1 MIKMDELEFV
11 TQQRRHLHAHRELSS
26 QEYETTEYVA
36 QFLEDIGMTYTRP
49 LETGLITYLPGQ
61 SDRMIAYRA
70 DMDALPIFEENDV
83 PYRSQNDNVMH
94 ACGHDGHTTALMLF
108 VQRCKTLA
116 DQNLLPLNIVFI
128 FQPAEETGGGA
139 NQLIQAGAFEQ
150 YDIEAV
156 FGVHVMPFEEE
167 GKVVIRDEEI
177 TASATEYRFYLN
189 GLSSHVAD
197 KEQGHS
203 CGEALQ
209 HVLTQVGQIQ
219 QYHLSGLKRNIV
231 HMGRFEAGE
240 AINTVPS
247 HGYLEGTIR
256 TYDQADLETVKT
268 QMKKIADSV
277 QLLFNVTCEV
287 VFAEGYPPT
296 YNASSLHPQVEQG
309 LTRAHFEV
317 IDKPTPYLFG
327 EDFSF
332 YSQLAPSYFVFVGTK
347 DVEKGYVTGLHTS
360 HLNFN
365 EHMLI
370 RIADYYEQLL
380 FVMSEVDPS

>member
-1 MIKMDELEFV
+1 MNELEFV
-11 TQQRRHLHAHRELSS
+11 TTHRRHLHQNPELSLH
-26 QEYETTEYVA
+26 EYETTTYIA
-36 QFLEDIGMTYTRP
+36 AFLDELGISYERP
-49 LETGLITYLPGQ
+49 LDTGLVAYLPGNGEHT
-61 SDRMIAYRA
+61 IAYRA
-70 DMDALPIFEENDV
+70 DIDALPIFEENDV
-83 PYRSQNDNVMH
+83 AYKSLTDNVMH

-108 VQRCKTLA
+108 VKRCKAMA
-116 DQNLLPLNIVFI
+116 DQGTLPQSIVFI

-139 NQLIQAGAFEQ
+139 NRLIRAGVFKN

-156 FGVHVMPFEEE
+156 FGIHVMPFENE

-209 HVLTQVGQIQ
+209 HVLSQVGQIQ
-219 QYHLSGLKRNIV
+219 QYHLNGLKRNIV
-231 HMGRFEAGE
+231 HMGHFEAGE

-256 TYDQADLETVKT
+256 TYDVHDLEIVKQ
-268 QMKKIADSV
+268 QMVKIAESV
-277 QLLFNVTCEV
+277 SLLFNVECEV
-287 VFAEGYPPT
+287 KFEEGYPPT
-296 YNASSLHPQVEQG
+296 YNDPLLRKHVEHG
-309 LTRAHFEV
+309 LDNADFEI

-332 YSQLAPSYFVFVGTK
+332 YSQLAPSYFVFVGVR
-347 DVEKGYVTGLHTS
+347 DEAKGYVTGLHTA

-365 EHMLI
+365 EYMLI

-380 FVMSEVDPS
+380 KSYSEVRVQ

>member
-1 MIKMDELEFV
+1 MNELEFV
-11 TQQRRHLHAHRELSS
+11 TTHRRHLHQNPELSLH
-26 QEYETTEYVA
+26 EYETTTYIA
-36 QFLEDIGMTYTRP
+36 AFLDELGISYERP
-49 LETGLITYLPGQ
+49 LDTGLVAYLPGNGEHT
-61 SDRMIAYRA
+61 IAYRA
-70 DMDALPIFEENDV
+70 DIDALPIFEENDV
-83 PYRSQNDNVMH
+83 AYKSLTDNVMH

-108 VQRCKTLA
+108 VKRCKAMA
-116 DQNLLPLNIVFI
+116 DQGTLPQSIVFI

-139 NQLIQAGAFEQ
+139 NRLIRAGVFKN

-156 FGVHVMPFEEE
+156 FGIHVMPFENE

-209 HVLTQVGQIQ
+209 HVLSQVGQIQ
-219 QYHLSGLKRNIV
+219 QYHLNGLKRNIV
-231 HMGRFEAGE
+231 HMGHFEAGE

-256 TYDQADLETVKT
+256 TYDVHDLEIVKQ
-268 QMKKIADSV
+268 QMAKIAESV
-277 QLLFNVTCEV
+277 SLLFNVECEV
-287 VFAEGYPPT
+287 KFEEGYPPT
-296 YNASSLHPQVEQG
+296 YNDPLLRKHVEHG
-309 LTRAHFEV
+309 LDNADFEI

-332 YSQLAPSYFVFVGTK
+332 YSQLAPSYFVFVGVR
-347 DVEKGYVTGLHTS
+347 DEAKGYVTGLHTA

-365 EHMLI
+365 EYMLI

-380 FVMSEVDPS
+380 KSYSEVRVQ

>member
-1 MIKMDELEFV
+1 MNELEFV
-11 TQQRRHLHAHRELSS
+11 TTHRRHLHQNPELSLH
-26 QEYETTEYVA
+26 EYETTTYIA
-36 QFLEDIGMTYTRP
+36 SFLDELGISYERP
-49 LETGLITYLPGQ
+49 LDTGLVAYLPGNGEHT
-61 SDRMIAYRA
+61 IAYRA
-70 DMDALPIFEENDV
+70 DIDALPIFEENDV
-83 PYRSQNDNVMH
+83 AYKSLTDNVMH

-108 VQRCKTLA
+108 VKRCKAMA
-116 DQNLLPLNIVFI
+116 DQGTLPQSIVFI

-139 NQLIQAGAFEQ
+139 NRLIRAGAFKNYE
-150 YDIEAV
+150 IEAV
-156 FGVHVMPFEEE
+156 FGIHVMPFENES
-167 GKVVIRDEEI
+167 KVVIRDEEI

-209 HVLTQVGQIQ
+209 HVLSQVGQIQ
-219 QYHLSGLKRNIV
+219 QYHLNGLKRNIV
-231 HMGRFEAGE
+231 HMGHFEAGE

-256 TYDQADLETVKT
+256 TYDVHDLEIVKQ
-268 QMKKIADSV
+268 QMAKIAESV
-277 QLLFNVTCEV
+277 SLLFNVECEV
-287 VFAEGYPPT
+287 KFEEGYPPT
-296 YNASSLHPQVEQG
+296 YNDPLLRKHVELG
-309 LTRAHFEV
+309 LENADFEI

-332 YSQLAPSYFVFVGTK
+332 YSQLAPSYFVFVGVR
-347 DVEKGYVTGLHTS
+347 DEAKGYVTGLHTS

-365 EHMLI
+365 EYMLI

-380 FVMSEVDPS
+380 KSYSEVRLQ

>member
-1 MIKMDELEFV
+1 MNELEFV
-11 TQQRRHLHAHRELSS
+11 TTHRRHLHQNPELSLH
-26 QEYETTEYVA
+26 EYETTTYIA
-36 QFLEDIGMTYTRP
+36 SFLDELGISYERP
-49 LETGLITYLPGQ
+49 LDTGLVAYLPGNGEHT
-61 SDRMIAYRA
+61 IAYRA
-70 DMDALPIFEENDV
+70 DIDALPIFEENDV
-83 PYRSQNDNVMH
+83 AYKSLTDNVMH

-108 VQRCKTLA
+108 VKRCKAMA
-116 DQNLLPLNIVFI
+116 DQGTLPQSIVFI

-139 NQLIQAGAFEQ
+139 NRLIRAGAFKNYE
-150 YDIEAV
+150 IEAV
-156 FGVHVMPFEEE
+156 FGIHVMPFENE

-209 HVLTQVGQIQ
+209 HVLSQVGQIQ
-219 QYHLSGLKRNIV
+219 QYHLNGLKRNIV
-231 HMGRFEAGE
+231 HMGHFEAGE

-256 TYDQADLETVKT
+256 TYDVHDLEIVKQ
-268 QMKKIADSV
+268 QMAKITESV
-277 QLLFNVTCEV
+277 SLLFNVECEV
-287 VFAEGYPPT
+287 KFEEGYPPT
-296 YNASSLHPQVEQG
+296 YNDPLLRKHVEHG
-309 LTRAHFEV
+309 LENADFEI

-332 YSQLAPSYFVFVGTK
+332 YSQLAPSYFVFVGVR
-347 DVEKGYVTGLHTS
+347 DEEKGYVTGLHTS

-365 EHMLI
+365 EYMLI

-380 FVMSEVDPS
+380 KSYSEVRVQ

>member
-1 MIKMDELEFV
+1 MNELEFV
-11 TQQRRHLHAHRELSS
+11 TTHRRHLHQNPELSLH
-26 QEYETTEYVA
+26 EYETTTYIA
-36 QFLEDIGMTYTRP
+36 SFLDELGISYERP
-49 LETGLITYLPGQ
+49 LDTGLVAYLPGNGEHT
-61 SDRMIAYRA
+61 IAYRA
-70 DMDALPIFEENDV
+70 DIDALPIFEENDV
-83 PYRSQNDNVMH
+83 AYKSLTDNVMH

-108 VQRCKTLA
+108 VKRCKAMA
-116 DQNLLPLNIVFI
+116 DQGTLPQSIVFI

-139 NQLIQAGAFEQ
+139 NRLIRAGAFKNYE
-150 YDIEAV
+150 IEAV
-156 FGVHVMPFEEE
+156 FGIHVMPFENE

-209 HVLTQVGQIQ
+209 HVLSQVGQIQ
-219 QYHLSGLKRNIV
+219 QYHLNGLKRNIV
-231 HMGRFEAGE
+231 HMGHFEAGE

-256 TYDQADLETVKT
+256 TYDVHDLEIVKQ
-268 QMKKIADSV
+268 QMAKIAESV
-277 QLLFNVTCEV
+277 SLLFNVECEV
-287 VFAEGYPPT
+287 KFEEGYPPT
-296 YNASSLHPQVEQG
+296 YNDPLLRKHVEHG
-309 LTRAHFEV
+309 LENADFEI

-332 YSQLAPSYFVFVGTK
+332 YSQLAPSYFVFVGVR
-347 DVEKGYVTGLHTS
+347 DEAKGYVTGLHTS

-365 EHMLI
+365 EYMLI

-380 FVMSEVDPS
+380 KSYSEVRVQ

>member
-1 MIKMDELEFV
+1 MNELEFV
-11 TQQRRHLHAHRELSS
+11 TTHRRHLHQNPELSLN
-26 QEYETTEYVA
+26 EYETTTYIA
-36 QFLEDIGMTYTRP
+36 AFLDELGISYERP
-49 LETGLITYLPGQ
+49 LDTGLVAYLPGNGEHT
-61 SDRMIAYRA
+61 IAYRA
-70 DMDALPIFEENDV
+70 DIDALPIFEENDV
-83 PYRSQNDNVMH
+83 AYKSLTDNVMH

-108 VQRCKTLA
+108 VKRCKAMA
-116 DQNLLPLNIVFI
+116 DQGTLPQSIVFI

-139 NQLIQAGAFEQ
+139 NRLIRAGAFKN

-156 FGVHVMPFEEE
+156 FGIHVMPFENE

-209 HVLTQVGQIQ
+209 HVLSQVGQIQ
-219 QYHLSGLKRNIV
+219 QYHLNGLKRNIV
-231 HMGRFEAGE
+231 HMGHFEAGE

-256 TYDQADLETVKT
+256 TYDVRDLEIVKQ
-268 QMKKIADSV
+268 QMAKIAESV
-277 QLLFNVTCEV
+277 SLLFNVECEV
-287 VFAEGYPPT
+287 KFEEGYPPT
-296 YNASSLHPQVEQG
+296 YNDPLLRKHVEHG
-309 LTRAHFEV
+309 LDNADFEI

-332 YSQLAPSYFVFVGTK
+332 YSQLAPSYFVFVGVR
-347 DVEKGYVTGLHTS
+347 DEAKGYVTGLHTA

-365 EHMLI
+365 EYMLI

-380 FVMSEVDPS
+380 KSYSEVRVQ

>member
-1 MIKMDELEFV
+1 MNELEFV
-11 TQQRRHLHAHRELSS
+11 TTHRRHLHQNPELSLH
-26 QEYETTEYVA
+26 EYETTTYIA
-36 QFLEDIGMTYTRP
+36 SFLDELGISYERP
-49 LETGLITYLPGQ
+49 LDTGLVAYLPGNGEHTL
-61 SDRMIAYRA
+61 AYRA
-70 DMDALPIFEENDV
+70 DIDALPIFEENDV
-83 PYRSQNDNVMH
+83 AYKSLTDNVMH

-108 VQRCKTLA
+108 VKRCKAMA
-116 DQNLLPLNIVFI
+116 DQGTLPQSIVFI

-139 NQLIQAGAFEQ
+139 NRLIRAGAFKNYE
-150 YDIEAV
+150 IEAV
-156 FGVHVMPFEEE
+156 FGIHVMPFENE

-209 HVLTQVGQIQ
+209 HVLSQVGQIQ
-219 QYHLSGLKRNIV
+219 QYHLNGLKRNIV
-231 HMGRFEAGE
+231 HMGHFEAGE

-256 TYDQADLETVKT
+256 TYDVHDLEIVKQ
-268 QMKKIADSV
+268 QMAKIAESV
-277 QLLFNVTCEV
+277 SLLFNVECEV
-287 VFAEGYPPT
+287 KFEEGYPPT
-296 YNASSLHPQVEQG
+296 YNDPLLRKHVEHG
-309 LTRAHFEV
+309 LENADFEI

-332 YSQLAPSYFVFVGTK
+332 YSQLAPSYFVFVGVR
-347 DVEKGYVTGLHTS
+347 DEEKGYVTGLHTS

-365 EHMLI
+365 EYMLI

-380 FVMSEVDPS
+380 KSYSEVRVQ

>member
-1 MIKMDELEFV
+1 
-11 TQQRRHLHAHRELSS
+11 ELSLH
-26 QEYETTEYVA
+26 EYETTTYIA
-36 QFLEDIGMTYTRP
+36 SFLDELSISYERP
-49 LETGLITYLPGQ
+49 LDTGLVAYLPGNGEHT
-61 SDRMIAYRA
+61 IAYRA
-70 DMDALPIFEENDV
+70 DIDALPIFEENDV
-83 PYRSQNDNVMH
+83 AYKSLTDNVMH

-108 VQRCKTLA
+108 VKRCKAMA
-116 DQNLLPLNIVFI
+116 DQGTLPQSIVFI

-139 NQLIQAGAFEQ
+139 NRLIRAGAFKNYE
-150 YDIEAV
+150 IEAV
-156 FGVHVMPFEEE
+156 FGIHVMPFENE

-209 HVLTQVGQIQ
+209 HVLSQVGQIQ
-219 QYHLSGLKRNIV
+219 QYHLNGLKRNIV
-231 HMGRFEAGE
+231 HMGHFEAGE

-256 TYDQADLETVKT
+256 TYDVHDLEIVKQ
-268 QMKKIADSV
+268 QMAKIAESV
-277 QLLFNVTCEV
+277 SLLFNVECEV
-287 VFAEGYPPT
+287 KFEEGYPPT
-296 YNASSLHPQVEQG
+296 YNDPLLRKHVEHG
-309 LTRAHFEV
+309 LENADFEI

-332 YSQLAPSYFVFVGTK
+332 YSQLAPSYFVFVGVR
-347 DVEKGYVTGLHTS
+347 DEEKGYVTGLHTS

-365 EHMLI
+365 EYMLI

-380 FVMSEVDPS
+380 KSYSEVRVQ